1 MASGV
6 VSLELLILILLLLAI
21 IWQRKTSQRIARIEG
36 ELARLQAGLAGA
48 GTPAGEELAAVLA
61 QTSETTDQF
70 QPAQAEPAAPS
81 AEPEDADIEPLPA
94 AIPASDKGRDT
105 FESNLGARWAVWVG
119 GVALALGGIFLI
131 DR

>member
-61 QTSETTDQF
+61 QPSETTDPF
-70 QPAQAEPAAPS
+70 QPPQAAPAAPS
-81 AEPEDADIEPLPA
+81 ADPEDADLDPLPA
-94 AIPASDKGRDT
+94 AIPARAQGRHT
-105 FESNLGARWAVWVG
+105 FERPAKRLAGTG
-119 GVALALGGIFLI
+119 GDDEAE
-131 DR
+131 